1 MSSSNDPL
9 TTSYL
14 VFVVAFVCWM
24 CSSFSM
30 RVEGVALERRSYAAE
45 IENSRRSLDLAKAEH
60 SSVIDDLRKTI
71 EKDISNTVM
80 VLQFTKKS
88 LKDAQTAFEQ
98 SQRIAATH
106 FEFREALAKELARTR
121 TQRNW
126 AAAGVDRSLDA

>member
-1 MSSSNDPL
+1 
-9 TTSYL
+9 
-14 VFVVAFVCWM
+14 
-24 CSSFSM
+24 M

-88 LKDAQTAFEQ
+88 LKDAQTALEQ
-98 SQRIAATH
+98 SQSSR
-106 FEFREALAKELARTR
+106 R
-121 TQRNW
+121 
-126 AAAGVDRSLDA
+126 